1 MTGTEDLYH
10 HIPSDVTVESTATGR
25 KSTIGI
31 SKDLIASV
39 KESEK
44 SFDDQLRE
52 IRASVFLP
60 TQYTAG
66 IRRSNLHK
74 ELKATTETDSLLG
87 GSTTSMSYGG
97 EPNFYDDDVSLR
109 TDEKSQMSKSTLGST
124 LQNSLL
130 PGALPTEIVE
140 AKLSHDETSPETQL
154 RHNKARPET
163 LLYSLQ
169 ESDSEDGVPLDH
181 LGCERLK
188 MEIHKNLKLQR
199 LASDYFWFRN
209 FLLFQLPQAILAMA
223 SSILAFIGGSE
234 ISDAMS
240 QKWFTI
246 LAGCCSALVVFLQT
260 LSGYCE
266 YGNRA
271 TMHNST
277 TIYLRDLD
285 DDLTLL
291 MSKLMKTEWM
301 EKLQEEKHEEQLQQ
315 HNQNNEETFESLQ
328 SRYRHSL
335 KGCKSNVPNQVVE
348 AFSEIDSFILLSRTT
363 ANRKYLRE
371 CGMFES
377 QNFRGITLK
386 CYDRLAA
393 NMVGYSY
400 WPLKIPCSK
409 TLVKKT
415 IDETR
420 SDLHEMNSFWE
431 TPPPKE
437 SSILSLPFGNF
448 ISPVKRDYSEVCS
461 GVLETT

>member
-1 MTGTEDLYH
+1 MTGTEDLY

-25 KSTIGI
+25 RSTVGI
-31 SKDLIASV
+31 SEDLLAAV
-39 KESEK
+39 GQTEK
-44 SFDDQLRE
+44 SFDDQLRD
-52 IRASVFLP
+52 IRASVNLP
-60 TQYTAG
+60 TKYTAG

-74 ELKATTETDSLLG
+74 QLKATTETDSLLR

-97 EPNFYDDDVSLR
+97 EPNFNDDDVSLR
-109 TDEKSQMSKSTLGST
+109 TDEQSQKSTSTFGST
-124 LQNSLL
+124 LPNSL
-130 PGALPTEIVE
+130 PQGALPTEIIE
-140 AKLSHDETSPETQL
+140 AKISHDEPQPETLQQ
-154 RHNKARPET
+154 HDEARPET
-163 LLYSLQ
+163 FPYSPP
-169 ESDSEDGVPLDH
+169 ETDNEEGVPIDH

-188 MEIHKNLKLQR
+188 MEIHKNLKLHR
-199 LASDYFWFRN
+199 LASDCFWFRN
-209 FLLFQLPQAILAMA
+209 FLLFQVPQAILAMA
-223 SSILAFIGGSE
+223 SSILAFMGGSE
-234 ISDAMS
+234 ISNAMS
-240 QKWFTI
+240 QKWFTT

-260 LSGYCE
+260 LSGHCA

-271 TMHNST
+271 SMHNST

-291 MSKLMKTEWM
+291 MSKLMKTEMM
-301 EKLQEEKHEEQLQQ
+301 EKQQEKKKKLQQ
-315 HNQNNEETFESLQ
+315 HNQNNQEESFESLQ

-335 KGCKSNVPNQVVE
+335 KGCKSDVPTQIVE
-348 AFSEIDSFILLSRTT
+348 AFSEIDSFIFLSRTT
-363 ANRKYLRE
+363 ANRKYLRD
-371 CGMFES
+371 CGMFEA

-437 SSILSLPFGNF
+437 LSIVSLPFGNF
-448 ISPVKRDYSEVCS
+448 SPVKRDYSEVYS
-461 GVLETT
+461 DILKTT